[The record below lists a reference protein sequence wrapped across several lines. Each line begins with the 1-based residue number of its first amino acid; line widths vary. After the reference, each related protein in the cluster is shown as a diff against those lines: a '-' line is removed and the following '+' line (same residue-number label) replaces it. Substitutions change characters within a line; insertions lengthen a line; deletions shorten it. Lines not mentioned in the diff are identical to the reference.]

1 MGPVALCRGNS
12 EQARAAA
19 FSAFDKMPVFSPVLG
34 RLVASLGDESVS
46 YSHLAALIE
55 KDTILTGHL
64 LRLVNSAIYSRG
76 REVNSVPRAI
86 SIVGISRLRNFA
98 VSLLVA
104 RMWTRIRL
112 PETFSLARFN
122 LHGAAVAIAADLLAL
137 NTPVEYAE
145 GAFTAGLL
153 HDVGKVLVA
162 VALPEE
168 YDLLNRAGAWEAG
181 LEAELLGATHAELS
195 GAVLEHWR
203 LPPQIC
209 QAAALHHSPPPG
221 ATGLAHLVKAADD
234 FSKTAGAAESQPSG
248 DPRQALSG
256 VLPESE
262 IEPFMDRFQAEFDA
276 LRQFF

>member
-1 MGPVALCRGNS
+1 MGPVTSCRGNAERS
-12 EQARAAA
+12 PASA

-104 RMWTRIRL
+104 RMWTRVRL

-122 LHGAAVAIAADLLAL
+122 LHSAAAAIAADLLAQK
-137 NTPVEYAE
+137 TPVEYGE

-162 VALPEE
+162 VASPED
-168 YDLLNRAGAWEAG
+168 YDLLDRAGAWQAG

-221 ATGLAHLVKAADD
+221 TPVLAHLVKTADD
-234 FSKTAGAAESQPSG
+234 FANAMGAAETRQPG

-262 IEPFMDRFQAEFDA
+262 IEPFMDRFQAEFDT